1 MKIIILGA
9 GQVGSS
15 VAESLVSEAN
25 DITVV
30 DSNTAYL
37 NALQE
42 RLDLRVVSGNGA
54 SPSVLEAAGAP
65 DADLLIAVT
74 QSDQTNLCA
83 CRVAKTLFNV
93 PTRIARLRAADYEAY
108 PELLDERNFAV
119 DHSICPEQI
128 VTDYIRKL
136 IEFPEAL
143 QVLEFADGMVTMIAV
158 KAFEGGLLVGKPLKS
173 IPQRLPN
180 IDARVA
186 AIFRRDQSIAPTGD
200 TVIERGDEVFILA
213 ATTHI
218 RKVMTE
224 LRRMD
229 KPIRSIIVAGGGNI
243 GYRLAKAIER
253 NVNVKLIER
262 ARQRAETLAS
272 QLTRALVLHGDS
284 TDEAL
289 LDSESIEETDMFL
302 ALTNDEEDNIM
313 SASLAKQ
320 MGARRTLALIN
331 RKSYVELVQG
341 AGRIDIAISPA
352 LTSIGQLLAR
362 VRRGDVAAVHSLRR
376 GAAEALELVA
386 HGDAKHCK
394 VIGRRIEEIDLP
406 EGATI
411 SAIVRNT
418 GKSRTEYKE
427 LVPYE
432 VPIFEVIMA
441 HHDTVIRAEDHV
453 IVFCTS
459 KKLVAKVEKLFQVGW
474 GFF

>member
-30 DSNTAYL
+30 DSNVERL

-42 RLDLRVVSGNGA
+42 RLDLRVVSGNAA
-54 SPSVLEAAGAP
+54 SPSILEMAGAP

-83 CRVAKTLFNV
+83 CRVAKTLFNI

-108 PELLDERNFAV
+108 PQLLDDDNFAV

-158 KAFEGGLLVGKPLKS
+158 RAFEGGMLVGKPLKT
-173 IPQRLPN
+173 IPLRLPD

-186 AIFRRDQSIAPTGD
+186 AIFRRDQPIAPTGD
-200 TVIERGDEVFILA
+200 TLIESGDEVFILA

-218 RKVMTE
+218 RKAMTE

-229 KPIRSIIVAGGGNI
+229 KPIRRVIIAGGGNI
-243 GYRLAKAIER
+243 GFRLARAIESS
-253 NVNVKLIER
+253 VNVKLIER
-262 ARQRAETLAS
+262 DRQRAEYLAS
-272 QLTRALVLHGDS
+272 ALTRALVLRGDS

-302 ALTNDEEDNIM
+302 SLTNDDEDNIM
-313 SASLAKQ
+313 SSSLAKQ

-331 RKSYVELVQG
+331 RKSYVDLVQG
-341 AGRIDIAISPA
+341 GRIDIAISPA
-352 LTSIGQLLAR
+352 QTSIGQLLAR

-376 GAAEALELVA
+376 GAAEALEVVA

-394 VIGRRIEEIDLP
+394 VIGRKIEEIDLP
-406 EGATI
+406 DGATI
-411 SAIVRNT
+411 ATIVRNT
-418 GKSRTEYKE
+418 GQSRTEYKD

-441 HHDTVIRAEDHV
+441 HHDTVIRANDHV

-459 KKLVAKVEKLFQVGW
+459 KKLVGKVEKLFQVGW

>member
-9 GQVGSS
+9 GQVGAS

-25 DITVV
+25 DITIV
-30 DSNTAYL
+30 DQDGERLAH
-37 NALQE
+37 LQE
-42 RLDLRVVSGNGA
+42 RLDLRVITGNAA
-54 SPSVLEAAGAP
+54 SPSVLERAGAA

-83 CRVAKTLFNV
+83 CRIAKALFNL
-93 PTRIARLRAADYEAY
+93 PTRIARLRSTDYVDH
-108 PELLDERNFAV
+108 PELLDEHNVAV

-136 IEFPEAL
+136 IEYPEAL
-143 QVLEFADGMVTMIAV
+143 QVLEFAHGMLTMIAV
-158 KAFEGGLLVGKPLKS
+158 RAFDGGMLVGKSLKT
-173 IPQRLPN
+173 IPERLPN
-180 IDARVA
+180 IDARIA
-186 AIFRRDQSIAPTGD
+186 AIFRHEQPIVPTGD
-200 TVIERGDEVFILA
+200 TVIESGDEVFIIA
-213 ATTHI
+213 ASSHI
-218 RKVMTE
+218 RRVMTE

-229 KPIRSIIVAGGGNI
+229 QPIRRVIIAGGGNI
-243 GYRLAKAIER
+243 GLRLAKAIE
-253 NVNVKLIER
+253 NTVTVKLIER
-262 ARQRAETLAS
+262 DRRRAEHLAAE
-272 QLTRALVLHGDS
+272 LERTVVLRGDS

-289 LDSESIEETDMFL
+289 LDAESIEETDMFL

-331 RKSYVELVQG
+331 RKSYVDLVQG
-341 AGRIDIAISPA
+341 GRIDIAISPA
-352 LTSIGQLLAR
+352 HTSIGQLLAR

-394 VIGRRIEEIDLP
+394 VIGRKLEELDLP
-406 EGATI
+406 DGATI
-411 SAIVRNT
+411 AAIVRQT
-418 GKSRTEYKE
+418 GTSRTEYRD

-432 VPIFEVIMA
+432 VPIVEVIMA
-441 HHDTVIRAEDHV
+441 HHDTVIRPDDHV

-459 KKLVAKVEKLFQVGW
+459 KKLVARVEKLFQVGW

>member
-1 MKIIILGA
+1 VKIIILGA
-9 GQVGSS
+9 GQVGTS

-25 DITVV
+25 DITIV
-30 DSNTAYL
+30 DNDVERL

-42 RLDLRVVSGNGA
+42 RLDLRVVTGNAA
-54 SPSVLEAAGAP
+54 SPSILDAAGAQ

-93 PTRIARLRAADYEAY
+93 PTRIARLRAADYVDY
-108 PELLDERNFAV
+108 PELLNDSNFAV

-158 KAFEGGLLVGKPLKS
+158 KAFEGGLLVGKPLKT
-173 IPQRLPN
+173 IPLRLPN
-180 IDARVA
+180 IDARVV
-186 AIFRRDQSIAPTGD
+186 AIFRRDQSISPTGD
-200 TVIERGDEVFILA
+200 TVIESGDEVFILA
-213 ATTHI
+213 ATSHI
-218 RKVMTE
+218 RRVMTE

-229 KPIRSIIVAGGGNI
+229 KPIRRIIIAGGGNI
-243 GYRLAKAIER
+243 GLRLAKAVEGS
-253 NVNVKLIER
+253 VNVKLIEHDR
-262 ARQRAETLAS
+262 RRAEHLAS
-272 QLTRALVLHGDS
+272 QLGKALVLRGDA

-289 LDSESIEETDMFL
+289 LDAESIEETDMFL

-320 MGARRTLALIN
+320 MGARRALALIN
-331 RKSYVELVQG
+331 RKSYVDLVQG
-341 AGRIDIAISPA
+341 GRIDIAISPA
-352 LTSIGQLLAR
+352 QTSIGQLLAR

-376 GAAEALELVA
+376 GAAEALEVIA

-394 VIGRRIEEIDLP
+394 VIGRRIEELDLP
-406 EGATI
+406 DGASI
-411 SAIVRNT
+411 AAIVRNT
-418 GKSRTEYKE
+418 GQSRTEYNE
-427 LVPYE
+427 LVAYE
-432 VPIFEVIMA
+432 VPIFEVIIA
-441 HHDTVIRAEDHV
+441 HHDTVIRTEDHV

-459 KKLVAKVEKLFQVGW
+459 KKLVPKVEKLFQVGW

>member
-9 GQVGSS
+9 GQVGGS

-30 DSNTAYL
+30 DSNIERL

-42 RLDLRVVSGNGA
+42 RLDLRVVPGNAA
-54 SPSVLEAAGAP
+54 SPSILQIAGAP

-83 CRVAKTLFNV
+83 CRVAKTLFNI

-108 PELLDERNFAV
+108 PQLLDDSNFAV

-158 KAFEGGLLVGKPLKS
+158 KAFEGGMLVGKPLKT
-173 IPQRLPN
+173 IPLRLPD

-186 AIFRRDQSIAPTGD
+186 AIFRRDQPIAPTGD
-200 TVIERGDEVFILA
+200 TLIESGDEVFILA

-218 RKVMTE
+218 RKAMTE

-229 KPIRSIIVAGGGNI
+229 KPIRRVIIAGGGNI
-243 GYRLAKAIER
+243 GFRLARAIESS
-253 NVNVKLIER
+253 VNVKLIER
-262 ARQRAETLAS
+262 DRQRAEYLAS
-272 QLTRALVLHGDS
+272 ALTRALVLHGDS
-284 TDEAL
+284 TDEDL

-302 ALTNDEEDNIM
+302 SLTNDDEDNIM
-313 SASLAKQ
+313 SSSLAKQ

-331 RKSYVELVQG
+331 RKSYVDLVQG
-341 AGRIDIAISPA
+341 GRIDIAISPA
-352 LTSIGQLLAR
+352 QTSIGQLLAR

-376 GAAEALELVA
+376 GAAEALEVVA

-394 VIGRRIEEIDLP
+394 VIGRKIEEIDLP
-406 EGATI
+406 DGATI
-411 SAIVRNT
+411 ATIVRNT
-418 GKSRTEYKE
+418 GQSRTEYKD

-441 HHDTVIRAEDHV
+441 HHDTVIRANDHV

-459 KKLVAKVEKLFQVGW
+459 KKLVGKVEKLFQVGW

>member
-9 GQVGSS
+9 GQVGTS
-15 VAESLVSEAN
+15 VAESLLSESN

-30 DSNTAYL
+30 DNDVENLYT
-37 NALQE
+37 LQE
-42 RLDLRVVSGNGA
+42 RLDLRVVTGNAA
-54 SPSVLEAAGAP
+54 SPSILEAAGAP

-83 CRVAKTLFNV
+83 CKTAKTLFNV
-93 PTRIARLRAADYEAY
+93 PTRIARLRSADYADH
-108 PELLDERNFAV
+108 PELLNENNFAV

-128 VTDYIRKL
+128 VTEYISKL

-143 QVLEFADGMVTMIAV
+143 QVLEFAMGMVTMIAV
-158 KAFEGGLLVGKPLKS
+158 KAFDGGLLVGKPLKTM
-173 IPQRLPN
+173 PQRLPN
-180 IDARVA
+180 VEARVA
-186 AIFRRDQSIAPTGD
+186 AIFRREQPIAPTGD
-200 TVIERGDEVFILA
+200 TVIESGDEVFLIA

-218 RKVMTE
+218 RKVMSE

-229 KPIRSIIVAGGGNI
+229 QPIRRVIIAGGGNI
-243 GYRLAKAIER
+243 GYRLAKAIEGS
-253 NVNVKLIER
+253 VKVKLIEQNR
-262 ARQRAETLAS
+262 NRAEFLAGK
-272 QLTRALVLHGDS
+272 LEHALVLRGDG

-289 LDSESIEETDMFL
+289 LETEGIEGTDMFL

-331 RKSYVELVQG
+331 RRSYVDLVQG
-341 AGRIDIAISPA
+341 GHIDIAISPA
-352 LTSIGQLLAR
+352 QTSIGQLLAR

-376 GAAEALELVA
+376 GAAEALEVVA

-394 VIGRRIEEIDLP
+394 VIGRKIEEIDLP
-406 EGATI
+406 EGTTI
-411 SAIVRNT
+411 AAIVRPT
-418 GKSRTEYKE
+418 GHSRTEYRE
-427 LVPYE
+427 LIPYE
-432 VPIFEVIMA
+432 VPIHEVIIA

-453 IVFCTS
+453 IVFCTN
-459 KKLVAKVEKLFQVGW
+459 KKLVSKVEKLFQVGW